1 MDVQNKIFVS
11 PGVTKLA
18 FWVYPSSP
26 FLTSVLPLVEDLE
39 VHDSGQSADNQL
51 IALGSGLWSFEDS
64 HSGPVI
70 PVQVILRRGFKASKK
85 IHLTCSDGQASGH
98 CWVVCLLFSYC
109 RCPAGG
115 VGPSLLKTPQCSVPS
130 GITVDLTS
138 SLYLSWF

>member
-51 IALGSGLWSFEDS
+51 IALGPGLWSFEDS

-85 IHLTCSDGQASGH
+85 YIRRAVMAKPQVTVGLSVCCFRIADVQQGDLGLH
-98 CWVVCLLFSYC
+98 C
-109 RCPAGG
+109 
-115 VGPSLLKTPQCSVPS
+115 
-130 GITVDLTS
+130 
-138 SLYLSWF
+138 